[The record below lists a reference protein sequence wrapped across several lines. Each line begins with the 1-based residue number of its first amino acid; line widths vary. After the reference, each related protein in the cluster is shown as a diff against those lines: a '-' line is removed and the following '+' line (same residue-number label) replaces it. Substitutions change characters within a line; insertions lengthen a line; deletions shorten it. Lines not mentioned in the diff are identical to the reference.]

1 MEALLSECE
10 VMKMMKSISCIL
22 LICIF
27 GLVGYAEETQEQ
39 KVERLIKQLQDQN
52 VDVRAFAIE
61 ALGDI
66 GSEAQDA
73 VPALIQLLQD
83 KHEIKPLNSFRFHNY
98 HRRINSNS
106 SAGGVLD

>member
-1 MEALLSECE
+1 MEVLLNECE

-22 LICIF
+22 LICIL
-27 GLVGYAEETQEQ
+27 GLMAYAEETQEQ

-66 GSEAQDA
+66 GSEAA
-73 VPALIQLLQD
+73 RCSTCPNTI
-83 KHEIKPLNSFRFHNY
+83 I
-98 HRRINSNS
+98 
-106 SAGGVLD
+106 AG

>member
-1 MEALLSECE
+1 MEVLLYECE

-22 LICIF
+22 LICIL
-27 GLVGYAEETQEQ
+27 GLMAYAEETQEQ
-39 KVERLIKQLQDQN
+39 KVERLIKQLQDQD

-83 KHEIKPLNSFRFHNY
+83 KHEIKHLTLLGF
-98 HRRINSNS
+98 ITTI
-106 SAGGVLD
+106 DE